1 METILK
7 HLGTQIRAL
16 REQQGL
22 SVAQLAKHSRVSIRF
37 VTELQAG
44 RANISILRLLRVAEV
59 LGKPAGVLL
68 TAAEEASRTWG
79 EKPTTIAL
87 LGIRGAGKSAIGTR
101 LAARL
106 NLPFLELDRL
116 VEAEAGLSL
125 AEIFALHGEEY
136 YRRLEVEALRRLL
149 RGSTG
154 AVLATGGGIVT
165 NPEARELLE
174 GHTTTVWLKA
184 SAEEHWNRVVQQGDP
199 RPMAGHPAA
208 KAELRRLLAEREPLY
223 RRARYRIDTA
233 RLGVDGSVEVVV
245 RKLGATPSMNA
256 LTSAGQA
263 SDRLPR
269 TPTTA
274 PLPAPRSARSRRIS

>member
-1 METILK
+1 MEAVLK

-22 SVAQLAKHSRVSIRF
+22 SVEQLAKRSRLSIRF

-87 LGIRGAGKSAIGTR
+87 LGIRGAGKSTIGTR

-125 AEIFALHGEEY
+125 TEVFALHGEEY

-149 RGSTG
+149 RGSAG

-174 GHTTTVWLKA
+174 DHTITVWLKA

-199 RPMAGHPAA
+199 RPMAGRPAA

-233 RLGVDGSVEVVV
+233 RLGVDGSVEAVV
-245 RKLGATPSMNA
+245 RKLGATPSTSA
-256 LTSAGQA
+256 LT
-263 SDRLPR
+263 
-269 TPTTA
+269 
-274 PLPAPRSARSRRIS
+274 